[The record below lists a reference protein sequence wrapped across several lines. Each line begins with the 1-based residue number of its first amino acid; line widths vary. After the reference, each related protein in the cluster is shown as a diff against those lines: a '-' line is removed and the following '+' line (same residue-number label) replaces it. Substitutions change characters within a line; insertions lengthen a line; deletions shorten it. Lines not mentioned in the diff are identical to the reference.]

1 MEYGISVLPLLL
13 SVSVFVVSTAGFFS
27 DQREEG
33 GVLRRVLDRRGGC
46 RGGAGGAAV
55 LKKETGVKK
64 KYLTPVSFYDN
75 LTEVMIDGS
84 EN

>member
-13 SVSVFVVSTAGFFS
+13 SVCVFVVSTAGFF
-27 DQREEG
+27 
-33 GVLRRVLDRRGGC
+33 RRGGC

-75 LTEVMIDGS
+75 LTEVMIDGR